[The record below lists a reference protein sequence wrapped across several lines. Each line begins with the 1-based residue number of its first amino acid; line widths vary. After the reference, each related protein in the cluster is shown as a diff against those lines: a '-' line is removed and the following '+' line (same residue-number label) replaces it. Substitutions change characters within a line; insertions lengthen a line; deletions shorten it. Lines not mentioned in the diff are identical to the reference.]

1 MHLKYFL
8 LVFVLTIASA
18 AAFNEDKRDAESDPD
33 LPMIWKAAHE
43 KAREV
48 DPKISDA
55 MLGFAKCLLSN
66 FLTPV
71 PNLTSL
77 SKYGALHHNIPS
89 MMAYEKAI
97 QYKVA
102 KEKISVLSL
111 GINDDGK
118 FGLKNQ

>member
-18 AAFNEDKRDAESDPD
+18 AAFNEDKRDAEKEEKTNRLDS
-33 LPMIWKAAHE
+33 WKAAHE

-77 SKYGALHHNIPS
+77 SKC
-89 MMAYEKAI
+89 
-97 QYKVA
+97 
-102 KEKISVLSL
+102 
-111 GINDDGK
+111 
-118 FGLKNQ
+118 